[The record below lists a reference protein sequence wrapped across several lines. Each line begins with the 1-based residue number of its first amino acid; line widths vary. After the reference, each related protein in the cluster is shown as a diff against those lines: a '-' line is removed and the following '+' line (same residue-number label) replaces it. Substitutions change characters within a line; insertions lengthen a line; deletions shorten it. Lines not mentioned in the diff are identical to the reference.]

1 MPLRR
6 EPTTLHAVPS
16 VDAPDD
22 RDCVAAIARGDRAA
36 FETLYRRY
44 YERLFRFALR
54 VTGRI
59 AGVDDIVAET
69 LIVVWRNAGEYRA
82 TSAVSTWIFGIAYR
96 KALKALARERRA
108 NTPPEES
115 SFEPV
120 ELSAADQVDAESVRA
135 AIVRA
140 IADLPP
146 EHRAVVELTFHFNR
160 SYQDIAEILDC
171 PVGTVK
177 SRMFHARAKLRPLL
191 AHLLG
196 D

>member
-6 EPTTLHAVPS
+6 DPSPLHVVPQTEAS
-16 VDAPDD
+16 DD
-22 RDCVAAIARGDRAA
+22 RRCLAAIAGGDRDA

-54 VTGRI
+54 VAGRI
-59 AGVDDIVAET
+59 NLVDDIVDET
-69 LIVVWRNAGEYRA
+69 MIVVWRSAAEYRA
-82 TSAVSTWIFGIAYR
+82 TAAVSTWIFGIAYR

-108 NTPPEES
+108 STPPPES
-115 SFEPV
+115 VATV
-120 ELSAADQVDAESVRA
+120 ELSAPDHADAERVRA
-135 AIVRA
+135 AILRA

-160 SYQDIAEILDC
+160 SYQDIAQILDC